1 MRKFVFSEAG
11 IKLVNGTH
19 IVSTEIYFVLDIE
32 CVISKINLHSGHAL
46 PAESC
51 IVHLS
56 NDGPNK
62 TAEESIIRCDGGR
75 LSRMKFFFMYLR

>member
-46 PAESC
+46 PDKSS
-51 IVHLS
+51 IVRLS
-56 NDGPNK
+56 NDGPIYI
-62 TAEESIIRCDGGR
+62 AEC
-75 LSRMKFFFMYLR
+75 LSSVVMVAGYRV